1 MCIEVGTGL
10 PHSVLPLE
18 LLFVATDFAIFPPIS
33 SGLLPNPE
41 HKVHG
46 ETKMIL
52 PSSIS
57 PKTCFCSFPQC
68 VTPKP
73 LPQACKVAL
82 TEREKKK
89 GAPAM
94 ILKKEWD
101 MQQR

>member
-1 MCIEVGTGL
+1 MRIEVGTGL
-10 PHSVLPLE
+10 PHLVLPLE

-46 ETKMIL
+46 ETKISL

-73 LPQACKVAL
+73 LLQACKVAL
-82 TEREKKK
+82 TEREKKD
-89 GAPAM
+89 APAM
-94 ILKKEWD
+94 ILKKEWG